1 MKKELWFYRFLRWV
15 GLTKAYGVDKKEMCE
30 KAKSVC
36 NMQMGCPHSLFAGR
50 FAIELPKFMKDKFMK
65 EYCFVSKIESYKE

>member
-15 GLTKAYGVDKKEMCE
+15 GLTKAYEIDKKEMCE

-36 NMQMGCPHSLFAGR
+36 SENCERCVWHQQ
-50 FAIELPKFMKDKFMK
+50 
-65 EYCFVSKIESYKE
+65 YCGDYNQNRKV